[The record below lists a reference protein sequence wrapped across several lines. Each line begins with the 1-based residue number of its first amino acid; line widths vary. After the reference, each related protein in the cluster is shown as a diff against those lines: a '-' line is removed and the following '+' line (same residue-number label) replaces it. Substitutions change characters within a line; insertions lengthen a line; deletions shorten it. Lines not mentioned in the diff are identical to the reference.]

1 MIINPKPIA
10 FALTIVLSNLTFF
23 ALARNGYAGDLA
35 KPELGFRAPE
45 KQPTTNEPFP
55 AHDNNVEKK
64 ADGDFETSDSS
75 NLILRAKLIKDGPD
89 INDGLIWRIYSPLI
103 GLDNKLPLIATAS
116 GGSAHFTLH
125 PGTYFVNVA
134 FGHANLTRRVNI
146 QKNHP
151 VSDAMILDAGGLQ
164 MNATMP
170 KGKINEKRLTF
181 EIYKDDD
188 ENEQQSLVLAGVKPN
203 MVVRLNAGMYHIV
216 SKYGSANAV
225 MRTDVKV
232 DSGKIT
238 QVNLLQHAAQITLK
252 LVRQAGGEA
261 LADTSWSIAN
271 DSGDIIGE
279 MAGAYASLVLAE
291 GDYVAVAKNK
301 DVLYQ
306 KEFSV
311 ETGKDQ
317 DIEVPAEPQATNED
331 ADAPMD

>member
-1 MIINPKPIA
+1 MIITPKLA
-10 FALTIVLSNLTFF
+10 AVLLTVLLFNLNFFIV
-23 ALARNGYAGDLA
+23 ARNANAEDLA
-35 KPELGFRAPE
+35 KPELGFRAP
-45 KQPTTNEPFP
+45 KQQNSTNPLAAKDDKGDKATTSEP
-55 AHDNNVEKK
+55 
-64 ADGDFETSDSS
+64 ETPESS
-75 NLILRAKLIKDGPD
+75 NLILRAKLNKDGPD
-89 INDGLIWRIYSPLI
+89 INDGLTWRIYSPLI

-116 GGSAHFTLH
+116 GGSAHFTLQ
-125 PGTYFVNVA
+125 PGTYFVNVT

-170 KGKINEKRLTF
+170 KGKINEKRLFF

-188 ENEQQSLVLAGVKPN
+188 ENEQQSLVLADVKPN

-216 SKYGSANAV
+216 SKYGSANAI

-232 DSGKIT
+232 ESGKIT
-238 QVNLLQHAAQITLK
+238 QVTVLQHAAQITLK

-261 LADTSWSIAN
+261 LADTSWSISN

-301 DVLYQ
+301 DVIYQ

-317 DIEVPAEPQATNED
+317 EIEVPAEPQANED